1 MSEAD
6 VFLTRHGA
14 RIDKEDRHWL
24 AKAGHGRRDDP
35 QLSAAGH
42 LGAAELAAKCAELH
56 EERPFAHIISSP
68 FVRCI
73 ETAVPVAQR
82 LGLPIKVEPG
92 ICEILQVFPP
102 GFLDAEDLEKQFKC
116 IDLSYEPHTLRGALR
131 GEASDG
137 QAAQRAARTALAL
150 RAPGR
155 GFILGEGQDQRL
167 RSFKQGESLGRGAYG
182 EVFKAMV
189 AGRFMAVKKIPLD
202 FSLAQKQAE
211 RETWRRGFGW
221 DSWT

>member
-150 RAPGR
+150 REKLPGR
-155 GFILGEGQDQRL
+155 ILFVGHGASCLGIASAFGRDDYVGYTSLSHFVFDGTWKVQSFGVVDHLSDKETSL
-167 RSFKQGESLGRGAYG
+167 RSA
-182 EVFKAMV
+182 
-189 AGRFMAVKKIPLD
+189 
-202 FSLAQKQAE
+202 
-211 RETWRRGFGW
+211 W
-221 DSWT
+221 